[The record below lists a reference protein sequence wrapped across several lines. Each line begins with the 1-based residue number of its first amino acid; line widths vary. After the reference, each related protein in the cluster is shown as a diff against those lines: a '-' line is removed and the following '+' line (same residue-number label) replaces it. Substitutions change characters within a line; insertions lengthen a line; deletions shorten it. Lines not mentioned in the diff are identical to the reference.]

1 MRHKNLLNTVIVVGI
16 FASVIFSKS
25 CANTSTPPEGGPKDT
40 IPPVIVEVVPANNA
54 LNHPRDK
61 RHSSVSFEFNEY
73 VALNN
78 PNSYLFLSPPQTKPP
93 TAKIKGKRVVV
104 SFEEP
109 LDSNKT
115 YSLSLGEAI
124 KDNNEGNPFPPYT
137 HSFSTGSHIDSL
149 FVSGNIVEA
158 STMLPMPNITVLFH
172 TDPSDSAI
180 FKVLPKAAAKS
191 DLWGYFTVRNLPA
204 DTVYRVFAI
213 EDLNNNCLYDPDQE
227 RVAFLDTLV
236 LPSSVMSD
244 SLPELLSFNMTDTAA
259 CLSRPAQLSLSMFK
273 EVSQRQILRAK
284 ERVSRRQMY
293 LKFSA
298 PYPQIDSIIIDGIP
312 DEKLIK
318 EYNYYKDSIVIWI
331 NDQGPVADTLRM
343 RLTYMKTDDSLNIL
357 VPQTDTIR
365 MVRPKAKMVE
375 NRWGE
380 MVEEVDTL
388 AAYEV
393 DATPENIDQNGIII
407 TFESPMIVTPF
418 DSITIMAKNTREQ
431 VSPAQ
436 FTVEQ
441 DTANIKK
448 FTLRLAEKLT
458 PGFEYTLRIPDSV
471 FMDIDGIYCDS
482 LVKKITLPQD
492 ESLSSLTVEASNV
505 YEKYLVELVDE
516 KRTKV
521 FRSYLIDST
530 SVLDFPYLKAGKYSI
545 RITEDKNGNGQVD
558 TGSLLDKKQ
567 PEKVMMF
574 RFNESMGNNAYIL
587 ELPERTELI
596 QTIDIGE
603 MFK

>member
-1 MRHKNLLNTVIVVGI
+1 MKHKNLLNTVIVVGI

-158 STMLPMPNITVLFH
+158 STMLPMSNITVLFH

-236 LPSSVMSD
+236 LPSSVMRD

-431 VSPAQ
+431 VSPTQ

-505 YEKYLVELVDE
+505 HEKYLVELVDE

-521 FRSYLIDST
+521 FRSYQIDT
-530 SVLDFPYLKAGKYSI
+530 VSVLEFPYLKAGKYSI